1 MNKRNT
7 QDRDREYGWADRVAP
22 WLALVAALIG
32 LAAVVLGF
40 FLKIEVGRIDN
51 KVKALSETACPVT
64 VKITLPQQNNEVGTR
79 LTVKGTCTFD
89 TRCLNVFVMI
99 KPLVPGKDLRY
110 VAAKCQ
116 VNEMGEWE
124 TKVALDKD
132 LIFVDTEALVQA
144 VVTSN
149 PTAYRINQILQV
161 PPWQGVQSMPVKI
174 RRIR

>member
-1 MNKRNT
+1 MDKRNT
-7 QDRDREYGWADRVAP
+7 RDTNRNCRWADRVAP

-32 LAAVVLGF
+32 LAAAILGF
-40 FLKIEVGRIDN
+40 FLKIEVGRIET
-51 KVKALSETACPVT
+51 KVEDLTKTTCPVT
-64 VKITLPQQNNEVGTR
+64 VRITLPQQNNEVGTG
-79 LTVKGTCTFD
+79 LTVRGTCSFD
-89 TRCLNVFVMI
+89 ARCRNVFVMI

-132 LIFVDTEALVQA
+132 LIFADTKALVQA
-144 VVTSN
+144 VVTSS
-149 PTAYRINQILQV
+149 PTTYRINQILQV